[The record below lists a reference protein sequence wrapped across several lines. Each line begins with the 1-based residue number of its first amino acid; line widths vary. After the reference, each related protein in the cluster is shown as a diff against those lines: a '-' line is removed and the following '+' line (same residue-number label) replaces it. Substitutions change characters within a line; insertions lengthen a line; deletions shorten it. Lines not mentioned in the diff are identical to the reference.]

1 MTRHNLDSHI
11 AWLLSN
17 AVAPPSGAHA
27 RVSLDSLAAEPVHE
41 NLFGEEVEEE
51 TQRASLSPPRT
62 RQVAPLADAAQLFAR
77 PTLPPSIA
85 TRSYLQE
92 SRQPVDGSMGRL
104 TSSSRSTRPGLMS
117 QNQLA
122 TPASTTSSAAAPSS
136 LTTNYSTFLKETGKN
151 VHGTPTK
158 NPLQVLLPTN
168 VGRALRTPQTPRQ
181 TPRADIG
188 LKLDTIE
195 FVDLTSDDFGEG
207 CAPGSSSSEIE
218 IFEEPTRLW
227 KEDSASRAEPV
238 PRSSKKRKS
247 FDMSPGRSK
256 RTNSYERSYT
266 KSTRDG
272 HIDLDGFVDID
283 DVVASQKVRL
293 PFQETRIKPLKASN
307 EVAMTSDEVRDQVHV
322 TETISRTETRT
333 RTSVTRAL
341 SADEGPSSRLARRDY
356 GILPASQTFV
366 SAKSSARITTMSPKP
381 KVLVAASPARVI
393 NCPSIASPQTAKNS
407 STRRNS
413 ATIQDS
419 EDEDCPS
426 DAEEPVKHTPCVSV
440 KNSPRILNNW
450 TSPRLNDVPSFEQ
463 FDLKSRD
470 SKGPNS
476 RNGSP
481 SRPISRNLAARRQSV
496 QLLFQ
501 KTSPIKASELTKPT
515 PQPSNQETPT
525 PSHGLDDRKLA
536 LIYLA
541 KPERLSMYVER
552 VRGLLAANALICTEY
567 VIDKD
572 ERAPAHFK
580 EERMKILDSLKAYD
594 ALTELGKNHRV
605 LMEEKK
611 NLARQVCGLLD
622 AGSDA
627 SFEEDKQVSVSQNLK
642 TIEKDVAR
650 LLHKSGAIQD
660 GFGTGPDLEQDEGPC
675 PSRAEES
682 TVTFPS
688 ETSLNGSA
696 QVIMQT
702 QISSAQQSLRAGS
715 NSRLPAEHP
724 PPAFLNKVGTA
735 TLPPRSTPPASP
747 SPIRRSEKPAST
759 HEPQHSG
766 VRNIRQSS
774 ERSRQPNFR
783 REPSPLT
790 YDEYDD
796 EDFEESLAVE
806 SSHLQTSKC
815 HEHMLDDFEDD
826 YGNSEDDD
834 DFLEMAEQ
842 VEQRQSLPNPSLVTS
857 RFTAVAESTSRLPG
871 RLKKGH
877 PAEEQTMYS
886 VDLDAAT
893 MFNHAWSGDVKRALR
908 DRFRLKGFRRHQLDA
923 INATLGGRDAFVLMP
938 TGGGKSLC
946 YQLPAVVQTGKT
958 KGVTIVISPLLSLM
972 NDQVQHLRAN
982 NIQAATLNGETS
994 ADEKRQIWNNLR
1006 EEYPEQYIQLL
1017 YITPE
1022 MINKSAPMINALARL
1037 HNKNK
1042 LARIVIDEAHCVSQW
1057 GHDFRPDYV
1066 ALGPMR
1072 KEFPNVPLMAL
1083 TATATRNVKADV
1095 MQNLGMVGC
1104 SIFAQSFNRP
1114 NLHYEVRQK
1123 RGKGVQAKMS
1133 LEIADLVKKKYKNQ
1147 TGIIYALSQKG
1158 CEDLAKKLV
1167 DEHRIR
1173 AYHFH
1178 AGMAREEKAT
1188 VLHDWQTGKLQ
1199 VVVATIAFGMG
1210 IDKPDVRF
1218 VIHASV
1224 PKSLEGYYQE
1234 TGRAGRDGKKS
1245 GCYLYFGFQDTS
1257 MLKGFIEKG
1266 EGNEDQKQ
1274 RQRDMLKSMIGYC
1287 ENRSD
1292 CRRSQVLRY
1301 FGENFSKEDCRQTCD
1316 NCCSDTVFDDVDFT
1330 DHAKSAMKI
1339 VKHVQH
1345 HNYTVLACVDI
1356 LRGAPGAKT
1365 KLNKHNGPGDLD
1377 EFGKAANVDRGDVER
1392 LFYRLI
1398 MENALEEESVWKSG
1412 FPSDYL
1418 RLGLNCRDFLNGK
1431 RKLSLRVQVSHKT
1444 KSKPKDAPKYPPST
1458 MFTSPI
1464 SPASHR
1470 KQLNNQCKNT
1480 VETGYATDDF
1490 FGEEIDEEDGF
1501 ETIQDS
1507 RGWKETPGDEQ
1518 GRPITTDQLMATLPE
1533 IHRDVI
1539 SSFVHEAKILE
1550 ERIRNGLSAKVAFFK
1565 ETHFREM
1572 AIEWT
1577 TTLEEMQ
1584 QIPGIDVNRV
1594 NEFGH
1599 KFIPL
1604 IKRFYKAYNDMMNGS
1619 RDHDQD
1625 IDQNHENVIDLVTEG
1640 EDEDEGE
1647 DDDEGE
1653 EYGGSDRD
1661 VAYAERSSR
1670 FFGGNQNSTRKLP
1683 WNPSSSKPR
1692 SLKSRG
1698 SSFRGRGRGR
1708 GKGKKSYSARTSTG
1722 STSGPSTSGVRK
1734 RNVSRKTRGS
1744 NPSGPG
1750 IRSQGG
1756 RGGGMSIGMMPT

>member
-17 AVAPPSGAHA
+17 TVAPPSGAHA
-27 RVSLDSLAAEPVHE
+27 RVSVDSTAAEPVNE
-41 NLFGEEVEEE
+41 SPAEEEAEEE
-51 TQRASLSPPRT
+51 TQRAPPSPPRT
-62 RQVAPLADAAQLFAR
+62 RQVAPLVDAAQLFAR
-77 PTLPPSIA
+77 PALPPSIA
-85 TRSYLQE
+85 TRSNLQE
-92 SRQPVDGSMGRL
+92 SRQALGDESMGRL

-122 TPASTTSSAAAPSS
+122 TPASTTSSTAAPSS
-136 LTTNYSTFLKETGKN
+136 LTNNYSAFLKVTGNN

-158 NPLQVLLPTN
+158 NPLQKTLPPN
-168 VGRALRTPQTPRQ
+168 VRRALRTPQTPRQ
-181 TPRADIG
+181 TPRPDVG
-188 LKLDTIE
+188 SKLDTIE
-195 FVDLTSDDFGEG
+195 SVDLTSDDYGEG
-207 CAPGSSSSEIE
+207 GAPGSSSSEME
-218 IFEEPTRLW
+218 IFGEPTRLW
-227 KEDSASRAEPV
+227 REDSASRAEPL

-247 FDMSPGRSK
+247 LDMSPVRSK
-256 RTNSYERSYT
+256 RTNSYERPYM
-266 KSTRDG
+266 KSTRDD
-272 HIDLDGFVDID
+272 HMDLDGFVDID
-283 DVVASQKVRL
+283 DVVASQQVRP
-293 PFQETRIKPLKASN
+293 PFQEPRTNPLKPSI
-307 EVAMTSDEVRDQVHV
+307 EVAMTSNEIRDQVHV

-333 RTSVTRAL
+333 RTSVTIAT
-341 SADEGPSSRLARRDY
+341 SAIDGASNRPARGEDD
-356 GILPASQTFV
+356 LHASQTSV
-366 SAKSSARITTMSPKP
+366 SAKLPARIVTKSPMP
-381 KVLVAASPARVI
+381 KVLVAASPTRI
-393 NCPSIASPQTAKNS
+393 IKCPSITSPQTPQKS
-407 STRRNS
+407 SRRRSS

-419 EDEDCPS
+419 EDENCLS
-426 DAEEPVKHTPCVSV
+426 DGEEAIKHTPCVAV
-440 KNSPRILNNW
+440 KNKPQNLDGW
-450 TSPRLNDVPSFEQ
+450 TSPRLNDISPFEQ
-463 FDLKSRD
+463 VDLKSRD
-470 SKGPNS
+470 AKDSRS

-481 SRPISRNLAARRQSV
+481 LRPISRNVTARPESV
-496 QLLFQ
+496 Q
-501 KTSPIKASELTKPT
+501 SPLRRNSTIKARNLTKPT
-515 PQPSNQETPT
+515 LQHSSQQTPT
-525 PSHGLDDRKLA
+525 PSHELDDRKLA
-536 LIYLA
+536 LMYLA
-541 KPERLSMYVER
+541 KPERLNMYMER

-567 VIDKD
+567 IIDKE
-572 ERAPAHFK
+572 ERAPAHLK

-594 ALTELGKNHRV
+594 ALTELGTNHRL

-611 NLARQVCGLLD
+611 NLARQVWAILE

-627 SFEEDKQVSVSQNLK
+627 SFEEDKQVSISQNLK
-642 TIEKDVAR
+642 AIEKDIAR

-660 GFGTGPDLEQDEGPC
+660 GFGTGSDLEQDEGPC
-675 PSRAEES
+675 PPKADES
-682 TVTFPS
+682 TAPLLS
-688 ETSLNGSA
+688 GNSLTGSA
-696 QVIMQT
+696 QVIIQT
-702 QISSAQQSLRAGS
+702 QLPTAQESLRAGPS
-715 NSRLPAEHP
+715 SQLPAELP
-724 PPAFLNKVGTA
+724 PPSFFTRFGTA
-735 TLPPRSTPPASP
+735 TLPPSSKPPTSP
-747 SPIRRSEKPAST
+747 SPFRRSEKPACT
-759 HEPQHSG
+759 YEPQHSD
-766 VRNIRQSS
+766 VRNSLNHRHSP
-774 ERSRQPNFR
+774 ERARRSNFHQ
-783 REPSPLT
+783 EPSPLT

-796 EDFEESLAVE
+796 DDFEELLSVE
-806 SSHLQTSKC
+806 PSHLQVTKGN
-815 HEHMLDDFEDD
+815 EGMLDNVEDD

-842 VEQRQSLPNPSLVTS
+842 VEQRQSVPNPTPVTS
-857 RFTAVAESTSRLPG
+857 RPTAAPESISRLPG
-871 RLKKGH
+871 RSRKGH
-877 PAEEQTMYS
+877 PAEDKTMYS
-886 VDLDAAT
+886 VDLEAAT

-923 INATLGGRDAFVLMP
+923 INATLSGQDAFVLMP

-982 NIQAATLNGETS
+982 NIQAATLNGETP
-994 ADEKRQIWNNLR
+994 ADEKSRIWNYLR

-1022 MINKSAPMINALARL
+1022 MINKSPPMINALARL
-1037 HNKNK
+1037 YNKNK

-1066 ALGPMR
+1066 ALGRIR
-1072 KEFPNVPLMAL
+1072 KEFPKIPIMAL

-1104 SIFAQSFNRP
+1104 PIFAQSFNRP

-1123 RGKGVQAKMS
+1123 KGKGVQAKMS
-1133 LEIADLVKKKYKNQ
+1133 LEIADLVKKTYKNQ

-1158 CEDLAKKLV
+1158 CEDLAKKMV
-1167 DEHRIR
+1167 DEHHIR

-1178 AGMAREEKAT
+1178 AGMPREEKAT
-1188 VLHDWQTGKLQ
+1188 VLHEWQTGKLQ

-1218 VIHASV
+1218 VIHSSV

-1257 MLKGFIEKG
+1257 MLKSFIEKG

-1301 FGENFSKEDCRQTCD
+1301 FGETFSKENCRQTCD
-1316 NCCSDTVFDDVDFT
+1316 NCCSDTVFEDVDFT

-1345 HNYTVLACVDI
+1345 YNYTVLACVDI

-1365 KLNKHNGPGDLD
+1365 KLNKNNGPGELG

-1418 RLGLNCRDFLNGK
+1418 RLGPNCRDFLNGK

-1444 KSKPKDAPKYPPST
+1444 NPKSKETPKNPPST

-1464 SPASHR
+1464 SPASRR
-1470 KQLNNQCKNT
+1470 KQLNNQHKNT
-1480 VETGYATDDF
+1480 LENGYATDDF
-1490 FGEEIDEEDGF
+1490 VVEEIDEQDEF
-1501 ETIQDS
+1501 ETMQGL
-1507 RGWKETPGDEQ
+1507 RGWRGETPGDEQ
-1518 GRPITTDQLMATLPE
+1518 CRPITIDQRMATLPE

-1550 ERIRNGLSAKVAFFK
+1550 ERLRNGVSAKVAFFK
-1565 ETHFREM
+1565 ETHLRDM

-1577 TTLEEMQ
+1577 TTLEEMR

-1604 IKRFYKAYNDMMNGS
+1604 IKRFYKSYNDMMNGS
-1619 RDHDQD
+1619 HDQDQD
-1625 IDQNHENVIDLVTEG
+1625 IDQNHENVIDLVTDG
-1640 EDEDEGE
+1640 EDEDEDE
-1647 DDDEGE
+1647 DE
-1653 EYGGSDRD
+1653 EYGESDPD
-1661 VAYAERSSR
+1661 VAQAEKSSR
-1670 FFGGNQNSTRKLP
+1670 FFEGNQKSGSKSS
-1683 WNPSSSKPR
+1683 WGPSSSKPR
-1692 SLKSRG
+1692 GMKSRG
-1698 SSFRGRGRGR
+1698 GSFRGRGKGR
-1708 GKGKKSYSARTSTG
+1708 GKGKKSYSARTSIG
-1722 STSGPSTSGVRK
+1722 STSGPSTFGVRK
-1734 RNVSRKTRGS
+1734 KSVSRKPRGS

-1750 IRSQGG
+1750 SRSYGG
-1756 RGGGMSIGMMPT
+1756 RGVGMSVGMMPT